1 MSRIDELIAKYCPN
15 GVNHK
20 ELWKLTTWDKKF
32 NGVDKSMQPKVIKY
46 PYLLAADMNTLETE
60 QGNVRL
66 LATGV
71 GAEKYTTEKLAG
83 SNLCEGEIVAIPWGG
98 TPNVKYYK
106 GKFVTADNR
115 IATSNDTTIL
125 NNKFLYYYLC
135 ANLDLITSFYRGAG
149 IQHPHMK
156 SVLTM
161 KIPVPP
167 LAVQEEIVNILDS
180 FTLLEA
186 ELEAEL
192 EARKKQY
199 EHYRDKLLNFADIS
213 QGGVRTMAINQL
225 CEVSRG
231 RVMSKDYLR
240 ENIGDYPVYS
250 SQTAN
255 NGELGKINTFDY
267 DGEYLT
273 WTTDGANAGSVFYR
287 NGKFSV
293 TNVCGLLK
301 SKTND
306 VSMKYLSYCLG
317 NVAKKYVNEGMG
329 NPKLMSNVMEKI
341 KVPIPPLEEQERI
354 VSILDKFDALVNDIS
369 DGLPAEINARRQQ
382 YEYYRDKLLN
392 FEPIAA

>member
-1 MSRIDELIAKYCPN
+1 MSKIDDLIAKYCPN
-15 GVNHK
+15 GVEYKPVGIVLRPLPKGTLKQDQLEKDGQYPVINSGRDFYGYYSLFNNDC
-20 ELWKLTTWDKKF
+20 EAIVIASRGEYAGFISYMSGKF
-32 NGVDKSMQPKVIKY
+32 WAGGLCY
-46 PYLLAADMNTLETE
+46 PYAVCDTSILFP
-60 QGNVRL
+60 
-66 LATGV
+66 
-71 GAEKYTTEKLAG
+71 KY
-83 SNLCEGEIVAIPWGG
+83 V
-98 TPNVKYYK
+98 
-106 GKFVTADNR
+106 F
-115 IATSNDTTIL
+115 
-125 NNKFLYYYLC
+125 YYLKSQEQYIMDT
-135 ANLDLITSFYRGAG
+135 LVSRGSIPALN
-149 IQHPHMK
+149 K
-156 SVLTM
+156 SDMDKVQV
-161 KIPVPP
+161 PVPP

-192 EARKKQY
+192 VARKKQY